1 MPPSKLSHGHHQ
13 LGDSMLSWKSVQLIY
28 HWLEGFCQ
36 IVIVTVEVHLLIYQC
51 NSLTLLD
58 TINDVQN
65 LPACEFD

>member
-1 MPPSKLSHGHHQ
+1 
-13 LGDSMLSWKSVQLIY
+13 MLSWKSVQLIY

-58 TINDVQN
+58 TINDVHD
-65 LPACEFD
+65 LTACQFD